1 MAAHQ
6 HLLKLAF
13 LGILLVSCEMHNCL
27 NECKNELQKNFM
39 EVSGRFS
46 FVQISAVMLR
56 DFPKHL
62 DKSCAAASQYRTC
75 VAGCNR
81 YSLSRRILTLGAS
94 HWQTI
99 CGKASLKEIFE
110 NADCLSKLWRQI
122 LSPCSSLLDETTIIV
137 VDLPFVNSTLLLW
150 NKLGRLC
157 SLHDR
162 FSDCF
167 TKSVMEHC
175 PAVSSV
181 FRKLID
187 AGRGAMFKMMEA
199 FLESKLLPLPANCTK
214 LRLNNMNHKTSKA
227 LRSWSL
233 AQLVNVAPK
242 LRGFCIIT
250 IALSFCCNFLFL
262 TLLANSV

>member
-1 MAAHQ
+1 MATHQ

-39 EVSGRFS
+39 EVSDRFS

-233 AQLVNVAPK
+233 AQLVNVASK
-242 LRGFCIIT
+242 LPGFCIIT
-250 IALSFCCNFLFL
+250 IALSFYCSFCF
-262 TLLANSV
+262 SHY